1 MSLQQE
7 DRDLIMSLVGSVQAL
22 TSSVGQ
28 LVGTVGELVAQGVPE
43 PEPEPT
49 RGTGALDDD

>member
-1 MSLQQE
+1 MHLHQD

-28 LVGTVGELVAQGVPE
+28 LVAMVGELVAQGASE

-49 RGTGALDDD
+49 GGTGALDDD